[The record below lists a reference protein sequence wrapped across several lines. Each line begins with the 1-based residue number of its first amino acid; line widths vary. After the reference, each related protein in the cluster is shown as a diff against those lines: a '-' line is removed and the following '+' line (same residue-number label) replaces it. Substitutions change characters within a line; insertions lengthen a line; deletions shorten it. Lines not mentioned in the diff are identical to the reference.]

1 MRADPPLNL
10 PVDKDGRRGC
20 GVVSCCHI
28 EGQGSAEAAAVR
40 RERVFVRMFLLISIC
55 LLAAVAAP
63 LVYRAAP
70 KYTGLLLL
78 PAPLA
83 MVIWLLGKTPEIM
96 RGHSV
101 TQASVWVDYLGLEL
115 AFRLDGLS
123 LLFALL
129 ISGIG
134 SLIVLYTQGYFKGHP
149 QQGRF
154 MMYIIAFMASML
166 GVVLADHL
174 LLVFIFW
181 ELTSFTS
188 YLLIGFNHERPE
200 ARDAALQAM
209 LVTVL
214 GGLFLLAGM
223 ILMADAAGSWRLS
236 EIIQRG
242 HALTHHKHYLPILV
256 LVCIGAFTKSAQ
268 FPFHFWLPNAMQ
280 APTPAS
286 AYLHSSTMVKAG
298 VYLLA
303 RLHPALGHTEEWT
316 LILTGVGTATFVIG
330 AVMALGQHV
339 LKRLLAY
346 TTVSALGA
354 MVMLLGVGTK
364 YTLKAM
370 AAFVLAHAFYK
381 ATLFMVAGGITHETG
396 GETSVDKLGGL
407 RKAMPVSFICAL
419 LAGLSMGGFPPFFGF
434 VAKETWVH
442 AIENN
447 VWLVAATVVGGAAYV
462 LVGFSTGFK
471 PFVGKMPEGLH
482 AHEVPFSMRVG
493 PVVLGAGCLV
503 LAVFCGKVGHV
514 LVEPAATAVYG
525 KPLDVHL
532 QLWAG
537 FNKALV
543 ISVITLAVGTGC
555 YFSRSVFVHLA
566 GRLNGMARVGPDATY
581 QCLLNGVLK
590 IARWQTRILQ
600 TGILRDYIRVT
611 VLAVIA
617 LVGAAFFRAGGF
629 ERWENLS
636 AVSPRIAMIAVLMIC
651 AALASVSSRSRLRS
665 ILSLGVVGYCM
676 AMLFTF
682 FGAPDLAMTQLVIE
696 TLTVIL
702 LALAFHHLPPFRHGS
717 RMRTRVIDLSIA
729 VGVGVAVTLLVLAA
743 LHVQTPT
750 PVADYYLDHSYKDA
764 HGRNVVNVILVDF
777 RALDT
782 LGEIT
787 VLTIAAL
794 GGSALLKLRPKKK
807 EAAE

>member
-1 MRADPPLNL
+1 MLT
-10 PVDKDGRRGC
+10 
-20 GVVSCCHI
+20 
-28 EGQGSAEAAAVR
+28 
-40 RERVFVRMFLLISIC
+40 LLSIC
-55 LLAAVAAP
+55 FIAALSAP
-63 LVYRAAP
+63 LVHRLCP
-70 KYTGLLLL
+70 KYTGALLVG
-78 PAPLA
+78 APLA
-83 MVIWLLGKTPEIM
+83 MFVWLLKRIPEVAH
-96 RGHSV
+96 GHPV
-101 TQASVWVDYLGLEL
+101 TESFQWVEKLDLEL

-134 SLIVLYTQGYFKGHP
+134 SLIILYTQGYFKGDP

-188 YLLIGFNHERPE
+188 YLLIGFNHENPA
-200 ARDAALQAM
+200 ARTAALQAM

-214 GGLFLLAGM
+214 GGLFLMAGIILLAG
-223 ILMADAAGSWRLS
+223 AAGTWRLS

-242 HALTHHKHYLPILV
+242 DVLLAHKNYLPILI

-303 RLHPALGHTEEWT
+303 RLHPALGNSEEWT
-316 LILTGVGTATFVIG
+316 LILTTIGTITFLLG
-330 AVMALGQHV
+330 AIMALGQHV

-354 MVMLLGVGTK
+354 MIMLLGIGTA
-364 YTLKAM
+364 YTIKAV
-370 AAFVLAHAFYK
+370 ATFILAHAFYK
-381 ATLFMVAGGITHETG
+381 AALFLIAGGITHETG

-407 RKAMPVSFICAL
+407 RKAMPVSFACAM

-434 VAKETWVH
+434 VAKETWLQAVE
-442 AIENN
+442 AYPLLI
-447 VWLVAATVVGGAAYV
+447 VATVIGGAAYV
-462 LVGFSTGFK
+462 LVGFAVGFK
-471 PFVGKMPEGLH
+471 PFLGKMPEGLH
-482 AHEVPFSMRVG
+482 AHEIPLSMRFG
-493 PVVLGAGCLV
+493 PAALGLGCFV
-503 LAVFCGKVGHV
+503 LAFFTGKIGHD
-514 LVEPAATAVYG
+514 LVQPAATAIAAKEVE
-525 KPLDVHL
+525 VHL
-532 QLWAG
+532 HLWAG
-537 FNKALV
+537 FNKAFVTSL
-543 ISVITLAVGTGC
+543 ITLATGIGI
-555 YFSRSVFVHLA
+555 YFARSFLLA
-566 GRLNGMARVGPDATY
+566 AAARLRVLVKFGPDAAY
-581 QCLLNGVLK
+581 QFLLDGTLK
-590 IARWQTRILQ
+590 FAAWHTRVLQ

-611 VLAVIA
+611 VLTMVVLVGVA
-617 LVGAAFFRAGGF
+617 LVRAGGF
-629 ERWENLS
+629 QRWENLS
-636 AVSPRIAMIAVLMIC
+636 PISIRIAMVAVLMIS
-651 AALASVSSRSRLRS
+651 ATFATVHSKSRLRS
-665 ILSLGVVGYCM
+665 ILSMGVVGFCM
-676 AMLFTF
+676 AILFTF

-702 LALAFHHLPPFRHGS
+702 LALAFYHLPAFSHGS
-717 RMRTRVIDLSIA
+717 KKRTRATDIIIA
-729 VGVGVAVTLLVLAA
+729 SSVGITITLLVLAA
-743 LHVQTPT
+743 LHVHTPT
-750 PVADYYLDHSYKDA
+750 PVSDFYLDHSYKDA

-787 VLTIAAL
+787 VLAIAAL
-794 GGSALLKLRPKKK
+794 GAYALMKLKPKKG
-807 EAAE
+807 EGGE